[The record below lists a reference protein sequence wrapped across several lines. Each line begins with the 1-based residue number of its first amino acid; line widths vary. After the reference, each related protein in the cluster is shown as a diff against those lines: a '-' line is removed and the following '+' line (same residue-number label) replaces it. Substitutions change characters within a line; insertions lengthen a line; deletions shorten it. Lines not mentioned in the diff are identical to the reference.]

1 MKLFKIVFIF
11 NALALL
17 VMCDNLEFLD
27 SSESRENG
35 ETNQA
40 NETMIDV
47 SLKNRT
53 LNTGEHV
60 LKDFSKRK

>member
-1 MKLFKIVFIF
+1 
-11 NALALL
+11 
-17 VMCDNLEFLD
+17 MCDNLEFLD
-27 SSESRENG
+27 SSELSDNG

-53 LNTGEHV
+53 LNMGKHI